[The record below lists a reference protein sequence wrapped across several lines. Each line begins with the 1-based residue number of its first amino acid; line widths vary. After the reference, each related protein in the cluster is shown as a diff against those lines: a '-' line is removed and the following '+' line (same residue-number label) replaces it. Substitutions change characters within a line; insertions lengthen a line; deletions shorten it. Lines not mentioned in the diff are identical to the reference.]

1 MDPSSSE
8 VPPPRAEDGKCAID
22 DSADEDEESA
32 QMMRRLSADQ
42 YRTKHDKKKGIRVQ
56 EILPFHFSPIFLPL
70 TESHLESTLA
80 LENAAFTNP
89 SHRCSRDKLAYRLA
103 HCSDI
108 SFGLFCTVKPS
119 EAKAFGL
126 ETVDAANLVET
137 NREDGAVHALFA
149 HAVSTL
155 GKGPVVTDADMD
167 YPKNWHDHGAVK
179 DTTVGHQE
187 EGRTICLHSFA
198 VSPKLQGTGVGK
210 LAMRSY
216 IQIMNESGV
225 ADRIALLCQ
234 DYLIPFY
241 RKFGFQNLGESKATF
256 GGGGWYDMVL
266 DLGGPPHPERDHPQA
281 HLRHWSMVG
290 KRPSE
295 SQ

>member
-1 MDPSSSE
+1 MSAPSAE
-8 VPPPRAEDGKCAID
+8 PAPPARPEDEKCAID
-22 DSADEDEESA
+22 DSADEDEDA
-32 QMMRRLSADQ
+32 VQLMRIKSADQ
-42 YRTKHDKKKGIRVQ
+42 QRIRHIKKNGLRVQ

-70 TESHLESTLA
+70 TESHIESTLA
-80 LENAAFTNP
+80 LENASFTNP

-126 ETVDAANLVET
+126 ETLDAANLVET
-137 NREDGAVHALFA
+137 SREDGAVHALFA

-167 YPKNWHDHGAVK
+167 YPKNWHDHGAAK

-187 EGRTICLHSFA
+187 DGRTICLHSFA

-234 DYLIPFY
+234 DVC
-241 RKFGFQNLGESKATF
+241 
-256 GGGGWYDMVL
+256 VL
-266 DLGGPPHPERDHPQA
+266 LPECRDDSTNT
-281 HLRHWSMVG
+281 WS
-290 KRPSE
+290 
-295 SQ
+295 